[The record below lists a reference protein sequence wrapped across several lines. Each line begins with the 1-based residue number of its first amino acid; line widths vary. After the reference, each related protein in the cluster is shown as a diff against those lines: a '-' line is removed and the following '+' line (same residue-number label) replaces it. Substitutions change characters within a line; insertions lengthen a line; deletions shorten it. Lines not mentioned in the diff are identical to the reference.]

1 MPTGKRIGNCCVCSG
16 LLKLVGKELKILFRE
31 AVPERRAALKCM
43 HACAGG
49 GGQFRQH
56 LRHKPHSVDGGGGL
70 CVRPFIDYWAV
81 ATRVN
86 QLPPQIIINH
96 EIKAASQPAS
106 LQVCWQAV
114 IDRRAAKRRQASQ
127 SQLPL
132 PLQLRHTPFTRC
144 QPASQPANSP
154 TAASNTHAAASAEC
168 PAGLLPGELAGQPR
182 LRMTRLSL
190 NQAQKAHRPQ
200 PTTPIDS
207 RHPVGN
213 QTFSQPAHHASNRCD
228 AISHQSSPPGMQAGA
243 PCQFPCSRRAR
254 SCPHCPTQSCC
265 RRAIWRQ
272 C

>member
-1 MPTGKRIGNCCVCSG
+1 MQSLYGTISENQISSCFRPEIRAEVTYHLFRMPMPIGKRIGNCCVCSG

-96 EIKAASQPAS
+96 ESKAASQPAS

-144 QPASQPANSP
+144 QPAASQPPASQPASQP
-154 TAASNTHAAASAEC
+154 TATTASHTPLH
-168 PAGLLPGELAGQPR
+168 
-182 LRMTRLSL
+182 LS
-190 NQAQKAHRPQ
+190 
-200 PTTPIDS
+200 S
-207 RHPVGN
+207 E
-213 QTFSQPAHHASNRCD
+213 S
-228 AISHQSSPPGMQAGA
+228 GA
-243 PCQFPCSRRAR
+243 DQGKL
-254 SCPHCPTQSCC
+254 
-265 RRAIWRQ
+265 
-272 C
+272 